1 MYKSIINYTKGWLS
15 CSQTVGS
22 FSLIDSAPS
31 PCRTE
36 HAEQVLNIYWW
47 NNDSIIEQKKAVK

>member
-1 MYKSIINYTKGWLS
+1 MYKSIIKYAKAWLS

-22 FSLIDSAPS
+22 FSLIDLAPS

-36 HAEQVLNIYWW
+36 HAEQVLNIY
-47 NNDSIIEQKKAVK
+47 